1 MVKKV
6 FVILVLLAVMGGA
19 LFSADVR
26 YINLNAIKNMNA
38 FSDELNYVLL
48 NQNAMRWWVSDDAW
62 NNPTPKSDVAAV
74 LRTLYGKLC
83 EHEDAENQEY
93 LLLKAVISDFLYNFD
108 EPGFFEVTK
117 ENYLAIETLPE
128 RDYRYKWFL
137 GTFLGNACKSIEA
150 VDCFRYILDQIP
162 ENALVPDLFWDY
174 GNILYQA
181 MMPSSAKHAFD
192 TYALYSGY
200 DIGNNQMY
208 RNVLNLLPEYNMND
222 VDSIVS
228 DYIFQF
234 HERNGMNGKLSKL
247 YGIWYSPDEEW
258 TLNQSGLTVVK
269 HTEVFNSALISK
281 DGRNIT
287 YSVLLIDELTPSYP
301 VCSAADTFESV
312 RQDYSSVSEVQL
324 FPDIPGIRVYELKE
338 PSRYTECGGAHGYA
352 VLVESEYDPDGD
364 CAFEKPFD
372 INASGTSREGGVKYF
387 RAMPMYTRFKGTT
400 AHFILLDSC
409 EAIWEE
415 SSSAFLE
422 FLETCEFF

>member
-6 FVILVLLAVMGGA
+6 FLIFVMLAVMGGS
-19 LFSADVR
+19 LFSADLR
-26 YINLNAIKNMNA
+26 YINLNAIKDMNA
-38 FSDELNYVLL
+38 FSDELNYALL

-62 NNPTPKSDVAAV
+62 NNPTPKSDVASV
-74 LRTLYGKLC
+74 LRDLYVKLS
-83 EHEDAENQEY
+83 EHADPENQEY

-117 ENYLAIETLPE
+117 ANYLAIETLPE

-137 GTFLGNACKSIEA
+137 GTFLGNACKGPEA

-162 ENALVPDLFWDY
+162 ENALVPDFFWDY
-174 GNILYQA
+174 GNVLYQA

-200 DIGNNQMY
+200 DIANNQMY
-208 RNVLNLLPEYNMND
+208 RNVCNLLPEYDMDD
-222 VDSIVS
+222 VENIVS
-228 DYIFQF
+228 DYIFQP
-234 HERNGMNGKLSKL
+234 HNRDGRQGKLSKL

-258 TLNQSGLTVVK
+258 TVNQSGLTVVK
-269 HTEVFNSALISK
+269 HTEVYSSAPITK
-281 DGRNIT
+281 NGRNIT
-287 YSVLLIDELTPSYP
+287 YSVLLIDELAPSYP
-301 VCSAADTFESV
+301 ECSAADTLESV
-312 RQDYSSVSEVQL
+312 RQGYTTVTEVNL
-324 FPDIPGIRVYELKE
+324 FPDKPAIRVYELKE

-352 VLVESEYDPDGD
+352 VFVESGYEPD
-364 CAFEKPFD
+364 AERIFEKPFD
-372 INASGTSREGGVKYF
+372 INASGTKGDGGVTYY
-387 RAMPMYTRFKGTT
+387 RVMPMYTRFKGTT

-422 FLETCEFF
+422 FLKTCEFF